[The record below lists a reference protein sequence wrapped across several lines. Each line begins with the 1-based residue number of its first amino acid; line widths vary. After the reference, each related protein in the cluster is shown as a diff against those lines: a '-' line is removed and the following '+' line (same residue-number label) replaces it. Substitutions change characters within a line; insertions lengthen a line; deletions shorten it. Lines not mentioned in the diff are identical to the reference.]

1 MDNADWQNQD
11 RKLLDEVHFSFS
23 SQWLVVQWS
32 SEMFGIWVYL
42 GEWLWRGGSLA
53 WHGGETNCPQITD
66 SCPLS
71 SPIIPSSMGWKSS

>member
-11 RKLLDEVHFSFS
+11 RKLLDEVNFSFS

-42 GEWLWRGGSLA
+42 GEWTVEGWHPGLA
-53 WHGGETNCPQITD
+53 WGETNCPQITD